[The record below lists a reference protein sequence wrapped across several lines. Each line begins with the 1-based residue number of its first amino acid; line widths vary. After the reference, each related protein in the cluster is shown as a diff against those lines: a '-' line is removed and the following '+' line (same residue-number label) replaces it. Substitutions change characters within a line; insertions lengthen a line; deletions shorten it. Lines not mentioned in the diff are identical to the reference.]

1 MKMEQNTEKNM
12 THYDRKVLARQ
23 AAAKQEKK
31 KDVFNIIFAALIIV
45 CIAALLIISPILK
58 RREAFREYF
67 TINGE
72 AVSELE
78 FNFHKTNL
86 VNNNAQILQ
95 YLGMTSYEDLD
106 SMMYDE
112 QTGTSWSDYF
122 TERAAVS
129 IKENKAL
136 IADAKAKNISL
147 DVNSEYKAYMEQLTE
162 EAESM
167 EMTLDAYLTAMYG
180 APEKDLKDIMK
191 DNITALLYSEKLSET
206 YAASDADAQ
215 AEYDSKKDEYD
226 SVDYRV
232 LPFMAAVTSESNETE
247 VLEAMDAAK
256 AQAQEMLDKVLAG
269 EDFETLCATYA
280 PEDKRAEYAD
290 ETTDLSLVTGASSTY
305 AYDPY
310 LGWLFDAERESNDT
324 IIYTDTDNKVHY
336 LLLFEKRYL
345 GEGVMDSIKET
356 LTYDAVTAYIND
368 ISADYV
374 ISDESDNLPTI

>member
-23 AAAKQEKK
+23 TAAKQEKK

-86 VNNNAQILQ
+86 INSNAQILQ
-95 YLGMTSYEDLD
+95 YMGMTSYEDLD
-106 SMMYDE
+106 NMMYDE
-112 QTGTSWSDYF
+112 QAGISWSDYF

-147 DVNSEYKAYMEQLTE
+147 DVKAEYKKYMEQLTE
-162 EAESM
+162 EAKSM
-167 EMTLDAYLTAMYG
+167 EMTLDAYLTSMYG
-180 APEKDLKDIMK
+180 APEKTLKDIMEN
-191 DNITALLYSEKLSET
+191 NITALLYSEKLSES
-206 YAASDADAQ
+206 YAATDADAQ

-232 LPFMAAVTSESNETE
+232 LPFMAAVTNDSNETE
-247 VLEAMDAAK
+247 VKEAMDAAK
-256 AQAQEMLDKVLAG
+256 AKAQEMLDKVLAG

-280 PEDKRAEYAD
+280 PEDKRADYAN
-290 ETTDLSLVTGASSTY
+290 EETDLSLVTGASSSY

-310 LGWLFDAERESNDT
+310 IGWLFDAERKSNDT

-345 GEGVMDSIKET
+345 GENVMETIKQT
-356 LTYDAVTAYIND
+356 LTYDAVTKYIND

-374 ISDESDNLPTI
+374 ISDEDNNLPTI